1 MSTRRSIAQLAEMTA
16 AADVPLA
23 RSRVMPREV
32 DAWLSLT
39 HHGDP
44 KVRSKA
50 VRALCPCHVKRQDDR
65 IWERIFEMASDEDAH
80 VRSTI
85 LHALGDGSPR
95 ALEAQVVASLE
106 AMRDDPDPS
115 LRRRVRKLLASYRR
129 TGKVN
134 VL

>member
-1 MSTRRSIAQLAEMTA
+1 MSSRRSIAQLVEMKS
-16 AADVPLA
+16 AADVPIA
-23 RSRVMPREV
+23 RSRVLPDEV
-32 DAWLSLT
+32 EGWLSLT
-39 HHGDP
+39 HHDDP
-44 KVRSKA
+44 KLRSKA

-65 IWERIFEMASDEDAH
+65 IWERIFEMASDDDAH

-95 ALEAQVVASLE
+95 ALEPQVVSALE

-115 LRRRVRKLLASYRR
+115 LRRRVRKLLAVYRR
-129 TGKVN
+129 TGQVN